1 MTVRAVRICPLSG
14 GRQGGWEAGERP
26 ACCKS
31 VALRGFS
38 KQRAC
43 EEAGS
48 GQVTRAEDT
57 PTGRDRVCVAGG
69 EQPPNVEKCL

>member
-1 MTVRAVRICPLSG
+1 MSLASMLRRGRSGCVEEMMTVRAVRICPLSG
-14 GRQGGWEAGERP
+14 GRQSRWEAGERP

-48 GQVTRAEDT
+48 EW
-57 PTGRDRVCVAGG
+57 AGD
-69 EQPPNVEKCL
+69 